1 MTTAPLRKEASRD
14 QDEILALFDALRQA
28 HHDKNA
34 SAIAAAYADDASSAI
49 CRRRCFIAAS
59 MPRRSRPGSTA
70 GKGRSI
76 SNRATTR

>member
-34 SAIAAAYADDASSAI
+34 SAIAAAYAGFE
-49 CRRRCFIAAS
+49 RRRPS
-59 MPRRSRPGSTA
+59 NYSSLRRSNS
-70 GKGRSI
+70 
-76 SNRATTR
+76 